1 MIREENNQFNEE
13 TCIECGECLNL
24 CPFLQLPIEEA
35 KQEISKMIE
44 TRTSEKILENCAR
57 CFYCDVICPTHSYP
71 SALTRKILIKEY
83 RRSGV
88 EALKLTTEDNP
99 YNFMSLTLEAATE
112 ERKKEV
118 EKFSNPPKSKTM
130 NFLGCS
136 ISSMY
141 PDLTKSILLEDIP
154 SIGGIT
160 HCCGGYTD
168 NYFGDNEARIKGTEL
183 FEKFKKFEIEKLIT
197 YCPGCTNMISKVL
210 PSIVE
215 GYNIESQGI
224 IEYLLEKYHK
234 GELNITNKINQR
246 ITFQDPCRW
255 RECDKK
261 IYDGPRELLE
271 ILGCEVT
278 EMKHNKENSLCCS
291 SPISISN
298 QSLAQKI
305 QRKNISEAK
314 EAGADA
320 IAFVCPGCISFLAK
334 SAAKKKIGTFY
345 ITELAQLAIGEK
357 ISHRILESLEEVQNH
372 VIRKILDNPSIM
384 SDRYIMKNGT
394 LKKI

>member
-1 MIREENNQFNEE
+1 MEENNQFNEV
-13 TCIECGECLNL
+13 TCIKCGECLNL

-44 TRTSEKILENCAR
+44 TRTSEKILKNCAR
-57 CFYCDVICPTHSYP
+57 CTYCDVICPTHSYP
-71 SALTRKILIKEY
+71 SALTNEILVKEY
-83 RRSGV
+83 REKGV
-88 EALKLTTEDNP
+88 EALKLTTEENP
-99 YNFMSLTLEAATE
+99 YNFVSLTLDSVSE
-112 ERKKEV
+112 ERKREV
-118 EKFSNPPKSKTM
+118 EQFSNPPKSKTM

-136 ISSMY
+136 ISYMY
-141 PDLTKSILLEDIP
+141 PDLTKSVLLEDLP

-160 HCCGGYTD
+160 HCCGGYAN
-168 NYFGDNEARIKGTEL
+168 NYFGENEARIKGTEL
-183 FEKFKKFEIEKLIT
+183 FKKFKKFEIEKLIT

-224 IEYLLEKYHK
+224 IEYLIEKYHQGK
-234 GELNITNKINQR
+234 LKVKNKINQR

-255 RECDKK
+255 REFDKK
-261 IYDGPRELLE
+261 IYEGPRELLE

-278 EMKHNKENSLCCS
+278 EMKHNREKSLCCS
-291 SPISISN
+291 SPISVSN
-298 QSLAQKI
+298 QRLASKI

-320 IAFVCPGCISFLAK
+320 IAFVCPGCISFLAR
-334 SAAKKKIGTFY
+334 SAAKKKIGAFY

-357 ISHRILESLEEVQNH
+357 IPHRILESIEEIQNL
-372 VIRKILDNPSIM
+372 VFKKVLDNPN
-384 SDRYIMKNGT
+384 IMKSRFKLENG
-394 LKKI
+394 KIVKILS